1 MKRMALLAVFAMML
15 AALVAC
21 GGSSTTTSAPTNYAV
36 TMSGVTFNMNTISVP
51 KGSTI
56 TFTTTQGGAAHNL
69 VIGSSGRSHPESGTP
84 DFGTGGHTVGSGQS
98 YQPSLEYRR
107 HVSCHLYLPPDHDD
121 TDCDRDRVTGI
132 GTHPARATCLNVAS
146 QRCAPCVLPVAF
158 LPGQSK
164 IPGRSVSCPAVRC
177 SRSLSL
183 L

>member
-98 YQPSLEYRR
+98 WTSPPWNTAGTF
-107 HVSCHLYLPPDHDD
+107 HVTCTYHPTTMTL
-121 TDCDRDRVTGI
+121 TVTVTG
-132 GTHPARATCLNVAS
+132 
-146 QRCAPCVLPVAF
+146 
-158 LPGQSK
+158 
-164 IPGRSVSCPAVRC
+164 
-177 SRSLSL
+177 
-183 L
+183 